1 ASAKKDRSAYNALRA
16 AQADVHAHGNLPIPK
31 KIRNPVTKL
40 MKELDYGKGY
50 EKYDEES
57 YLPDKL
63 KKRKYL
69 K

>member
-1 ASAKKDRSAYNALRA
+1 M
-16 AQADVHAHGNLPIPK
+16 HAFGNLPVPK

-40 MKELDYGKGY
+40 MEELEYGKGY
-50 EKYDEES
+50 EKYSQES

-63 KKRKYL
+63 KKKKYL

>member
-1 ASAKKDRSAYNALRA
+1 
-16 AQADVHAHGNLPIPK
+16 
-31 KIRNPVTKL
+31 

-50 EKYDEES
+50 EKYPSTPLGAGEPES

-63 KKRKYL
+63 NKKKYL

>member
-1 ASAKKDRSAYNALRA
+1 
-16 AQADVHAHGNLPIPK
+16 
-31 KIRNPVTKL
+31 

-50 EKYDEES
+50 EKYDAES

-63 KKRKYL
+63 KGKKYL

>member
-1 ASAKKDRSAYNALRA
+1 MHEY
-16 AQADVHAHGNLPIPK
+16 GNLLIPK

-50 EKYDEES
+50 EKYDDES
-57 YLPDKL
+57 YLPDKIN
-63 KKRKYL
+63 KKKYL